1 MMKLTRHMFGQD
13 PDAKFFDY
21 YERLLYNVRLG
32 TQDRFGMLMY
42 YVSLKPGLYKTF
54 GTPFDA
60 FWCCTGTGSE
70 EFAKLTDSI
79 YFHDND
85 AVYVNLFIP
94 SELNWKER
102 GLRLSQKTKF
112 PEDQTTS
119 LRIENAPKQKT
130 ALKIRVPYWASS
142 GATVKIN
149 GQGQPVTATPSTYM
163 EVSRNWANGDVVEI
177 TLPMS
182 LHIAPHRTISRS
194 RLRCTARS
202 FSPRVWAMRD

>member
-1 MMKLTRHMFGQD
+1 MMKLTRHLFEQN

-70 EFAKLTDSI
+70 EYAKLTDSI
-79 YFHDND
+79 YFHSDD
-85 AVYVNLFIP
+85 AVYINLFIA

-102 GLRLSQKTKF
+102 GMRLSQKTKF
-112 PEDQTTS
+112 PEEQTTT
-119 LRIENAPKQKT
+119 LTLENAPKQKT
-130 ALKIRVPYWASS
+130 TLKVRVPYWATS
-142 GATVKIN
+142 GVAVKIN
-149 GQGQPVTATPSTYM
+149 GKDQQVTATPSSYLDLD
-163 EVSRNWANGDVVEI
+163 RPWANGDVVEI

-182 LHIAPHRTISRS
+182 TLLPLQMTSRC
-194 RLRCTARS
+194 RLQCTVRWFLPPA
-202 FSPRVWAMRD
+202 WATTD